1 MSSRILLLAA
11 VLVLTESTSA
21 SFADETG
28 IPINVPNL
36 VPSVERQ
43 QADAAREAEVD
54 AAVKD
59 VPSFVKWAR
68 AERAEKIQSLY
79 KRREAFRSDKGNTKY
94 ERERI
99 EATSKEIARINNPAL
114 AYVPR
119 VATNKVITLDELSPT
134 RFLQVVEIVDGKT
147 ARVRFVETFTGGKQL
162 ELFLTDIDTA
172 GWVDNQKLALDGV
185 LISDGSKSYTTTAG
199 TKRTIAAMRH
209 YKLPQDELT
218 RRDEVRMWADESG
231 KAVTGAMVLYDA
243 GRVTIAD
250 MAGKTSILKLVELS
264 PAHRDYVSQ
273 HAPVPPPRS
282 ALKGAKQPPLAPGA
296 VNDPK

>member
-1 MSSRILLLAA
+1 MGARVPLLAG
-11 VLVLTESTSA
+11 VLILGCSGLGVG
-21 SFADETG
+21 DETG

-43 QADAAREAEVD
+43 QAEAARDAEVD

-79 KRREAFRSDKGNTKY
+79 KRREGFRSDKGNTKY

-99 EATSKEIARINNPAL
+99 EATNKEIARINDPAL
-114 AYVPR
+114 PYVPR
-119 VATNKVITLDELSPT
+119 VVTNRVITLDELSPT
-134 RFLQVVEIVDGKT
+134 RFLQVIEIVDGKT

-162 ELFLTDIDTA
+162 EFFLTEIETA
-172 GWVDNQKLALDGV
+172 GWVDGQKLALEGV

-209 YKLPQDELT
+209 YKLSHDELT
-218 RRDEVRMWADESG
+218 RREDVRTWTGDNG
-231 KAVTGAMVLYDA
+231 KPVTGALVLYDA
-243 GRVTIAD
+243 GRVTIVD
-250 MAGKTSILKLVELS
+250 MAGRPSTLKLTELV
-264 PAHRDYVSQ
+264 PADREYVSQ
-273 HAPVPPPRS
+273 HAPTPAPRS
-282 ALKGAKQPPLAPGA
+282 ILKKAVAPPKA
-296 VNDPK
+296 DK

>member
-1 MSSRILLLAA
+1 MGTRILLLAA
-11 VLVLTESTSA
+11 VLVLVESTSA

-43 QADAAREAEVD
+43 QADAARDAEVD

-68 AERAEKIQSLY
+68 ADRAKKIQDLY
-79 KRREAFRSDKGNTKY
+79 KRREGFRSDRGNTKY

-99 EATSKEIARINNPAL
+99 EATNKEIARINDPAL
-114 AYVPR
+114 PYVPR
-119 VATNKVITLDELSPT
+119 VVTNRVITLDELSPT
-134 RFLQVVEIVDGKT
+134 RFLQVIEIVDGKT
-147 ARVRFVETFTGGKQL
+147 ARVRFVETSTGGKQL

-218 RRDEVRMWADESG
+218 RRDEVRTWTDDSG
-231 KAVTGAMVLYDA
+231 KPLTGALVLYDA
-243 GRVTIAD
+243 GKVTIAD
-250 MAGKTSILKLVELS
+250 VAGKASTLKLTELA
-264 PAHRDYVSQ
+264 PGDREYVSQ
-273 HAPVPPPRS
+273 HAPTPAPRS
-282 ALKGAKQPPLAPGA
+282 SLKKAVAPPKAP
-296 VNDPK
+296 PKAGQ